1 MNDMF
6 FAYESGPVL
15 ATILFILLP
24 ILALIMARL
33 FVKKL

>member
-6 FAYESGPVL
+6 FAYSAGPVL
-15 ATILFILLP
+15 ATILFIGLP
-24 ILALIMARL
+24 VLALIMARL